1 MSFLNFDLSLE
12 YYFEPSGYV
21 SASVFLKE
29 IKDFIYGDT
38 GAVIGSGA
46 DNGFDGDYV
55 GYSLVKNIN
64 GGSGRVRGF
73 ELAYSQRFTRL
84 PGIWKGLGLN
94 ANYTKIE
101 SEGNYSSS
109 GGTQTGAQI
118 AGFMPLTFNA
128 GVTYAYR
135 ALEVQVKYTYRA
147 ENLRDFNA
155 NPLLRV
161 YYYSKKN
168 VDLNL
173 KYKWHPRLT
182 LFVDVI
188 NIFDDPIA
196 NAFIYVNNRTRF
208 NQVFTPAIKAG
219 VSGRF

>member
-1 MSFLNFDLSLE
+1 MVG
-12 YYFEPSGYV
+12 PGP
-21 SASVFLKE
+21 
-29 IKDFIYGDT
+29 
-38 GAVIGSGA
+38 
-46 DNGFDGDYV
+46 DNGFDGLYE
-55 GYSLVKNIN
+55 GYDLVRNLN

-73 ELAYSQRFTRL
+73 ELTYNQRFTWL
-84 PGIWKGLGLN
+84 PGAWNGFGLM
-94 ANYTKIE
+94 ANYTKLE
-101 SEGNYSSS
+101 SRGNYTSS

-118 AGFMPLTFNA
+118 AGFMPETFNA
-128 GVTYAYR
+128 SLSYAHR
-135 ALEVQVKYTYRA
+135 AWEVQVKYTRRA

-219 VSGRF
+219 ISGRF